1 MHIGE
6 LLNTLAIKAGIKAD
20 DPKLI
25 SLLSAN
31 GLRDI
36 QVPDDLATQIDNSLL
51 TVAAATNNH
60 PAIKNV
66 YFSQALNGLDAAIKE
81 VLPELGFDD
90 TNRAE
95 IEGEKSSIKRAI
107 VLAKKAAELA
117 KAKAE
122 AEAGKGGKVDDAK
135 IQEFNAKIVELNQK
149 LAAEIQ
155 KQAEIKGQY
164 ESKILD
170 MRTQQHLG
178 TLMAGY
184 KTVYDDLPAEAKSA
198 AMRALLENEIQ
209 AHQAKWAFTDNGEF
223 TVVKNDGTTL
233 ISENHTPIKPQM
245 LLDKAFAKILK
256 QTEGAG
262 GAGGGQQFG
271 KTTPQGVPGNTGS
284 QNAALAA
291 KLSAAQSAYDASV
304 AAP

>member
-184 KTVYDDLPAEAKSA
+184 KTVYDDLPAEAK
-198 AMRALLENEIQ
+198 ALPCGHYWRMKFRRTRRSGRLQITANLP
-209 AHQAKWAFTDNGEF
+209 W
-223 TVVKNDGTTL
+223 L
-233 ISENHTPIKPQM
+233 
-245 LLDKAFAKILK
+245 
-256 QTEGAG
+256 
-262 GAGGGQQFG
+262 
-271 KTTPQGVPGNTGS
+271 KTTVRR
-284 QNAALAA
+284 
-291 KLSAAQSAYDASV
+291 
-304 AAP
+304 